1 MYLYVQRVWH
11 NFLILAKLK
20 KSRSNQTMSTMN
32 NKQKP
37 YFLSIRI
44 HSFESDET

>member
-20 KSRSNQTMSTMN
+20 KSRSNQTMN